1 MAVVMSQEEL
11 AYLLRLNGR
20 KEIRA
25 AALDLAEGNPQL
37 EAALYG
43 AAERTLRARGW
54 IVADG
59 DTLSIE
65 KTVIGTVGFCAS
77 APYTLAVRRTP
88 VGDMPAEGR
97 AFHLSPALQIVHSA
111 SQGIHVFDVVE
122 GHPTHAIMDAM
133 HGGVG
138 VEDLPGRT
146 PILDIPLDLLIIAA
160 GAARKDD
167 LSDSG
172 VIRLLTDSGA
182 TPDAASALTALYRGD
197 WLATVSLGI
206 WSPGDEG
213 DNYSPLDLLQGRSGW
228 WILLPSGGAGRV
240 NVQPA
245 SLGDVQTIIDQAV
258 NTATTAAS

>member
-1 MAVVMSQEEL
+1 MDSMEIGQRLAVAL
-11 AYLLRLNGR
+11 GIGLLVGLERERRKGDGPGR
-20 KEIRA
+20 
-25 AALDLAEGNPQL
+25 
-37 EAALYG
+37 G
-43 AAERTLRARGW
+43 AAGVRTFAL
-54 IVADG
+54 VALLGGLVAATD
-59 DTLSIE
+59 
-65 KTVIGTVGFCAS
+65 
-77 APYTLAVRRTP
+77 R
-88 VGDMPAEGR
+88 
-97 AFHLSPALQIVHSA
+97 
-111 SQGIHVFDVVE
+111 DV
-122 GHPTHAIMDAM
+122 
-133 HGGVG
+133 
-138 VEDLPGRT
+138 
-146 PILDIPLDLLIIAA
+146 IIAA

-172 VIRLLTDSGA
+172 MIRLLTDSGA